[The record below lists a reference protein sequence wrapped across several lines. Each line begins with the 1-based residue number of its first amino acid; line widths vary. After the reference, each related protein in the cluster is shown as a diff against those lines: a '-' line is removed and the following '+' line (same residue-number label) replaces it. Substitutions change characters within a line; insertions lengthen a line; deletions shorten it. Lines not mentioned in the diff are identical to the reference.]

1 MAYRYET
8 LFLTGPYLTSGE
20 AESIEKTLTKLISA
34 NGGRLLSYERW
45 GKYRLAYPVKAHE
58 FGIYFLMRF
67 ETDTLSNDLLK
78 EVDALFKI
86 KLNDLVMRYVITKL
100 DANAPLAY
108 QRPESLEE
116 GGSRARETGGREY
129 GPRGY
134 GKDRQ
139 FRSQSADNADHSAE
153 NNTMTQEE
161 IEEFSAADSAEA

>member
-34 NGGRLLSYERW
+34 NGGRLLS
-45 GKYRLAYPVKAHE
+45 YPVKAHE